1 MQKSGAET
9 LHFESGSSVV
19 ECCLFHSPQLADSSS
34 YMYLLEKSAE
44 AYGHKN
50 NQKIASHYRTCSL
63 RLTEKIVVAVKKL
76 ESD

>member
-1 MQKSGAET
+1 
-9 LHFESGSSVV
+9 
-19 ECCLFHSPQLADSSS
+19 
-34 YMYLLEKSAE
+34 LEKSAE